1 MDNDN
6 NIINETNGSDPLK
19 ENEHLNPTSDLDE
32 YFTEVSENSIEEHH
46 TIDDAHIIDVV
57 EVTEYKES
65 PDCTLNN
72 AKVLEPQITEKK
84 KKNFFNRKV
93 LSYIAVGLVSSI
105 LGGVISTGL
114 VLYSNPNLKNP
125 VTAIGEKVEHKT
137 SAVSNSNTPIPYVTA
152 INGSDMSVSQIVK
165 KVGPAVVGVSV
176 KSGSSTNPFAGDVQ
190 EGMGSGI
197 IINEDGYVLTNY
209 HVISGAETVTIILN
223 SGKEVPAKIVNYEAD
238 SDVAVVKMTEK
249 VQVPAVAELG
259 DSDKLEVGET
269 AIAIG
274 NPLGRDFLGSVTVG
288 VISAVNRA
296 LDGEKGIKFIQTD
309 AAINKGNSG
318 GALLNSKGQV
328 IGINSAK
335 IGGDGVE
342 GLGFAIPIN
351 YIKPK
356 METLVKPILK
366 IGISGQDITDK
377 ISKQYK
383 LPVGFYIK
391 EIQDFS
397 PAEKAGLKPGDVV
410 VKFDGE
416 KVTTV
421 NDINKAKGKHKDG
434 DVVKIEVV
442 RDGKTKTFEIKLSE

>member
-1 MDNDN
+1 MDNNN
-6 NIINETNGSDPLK
+6 NIINETNSSEPLK
-19 ENEHLNPTSDLDE
+19 ENEYLNSTSDYEE
-32 YFTEVSENSIEEHH
+32 YYTGVQDNNFEEHV
-46 TIDDAHIIDVV
+46 DVEGAHVVDVV
-57 EVTEYKES
+57 EVTEYKDDS
-65 PDCTLNN
+65 DCTLNN
-72 AKVLEPQITEKK
+72 NKVSEPQITKEKK
-84 KKNFFNRKV
+84 KSFFNRKI
-93 LSYIAVGLVSSI
+93 LPYIAVGLVSSI

-125 VTAIGEKVEHKT
+125 VTAIGEKVESKT
-137 SAVSNSNTPIPYVTA
+137 SAATNSNTPIPYVTA
-152 INGSDMSVSQIVK
+152 TNGSDMSVSQIVK

-176 KSGSSTNPFAGDVQ
+176 KSGASSNPFGGDAQ

-366 IGISGQDITDK
+366 IGIEGVDITEQL
-377 ISKQYK
+377 SKQYK
-383 LPVGFYIK
+383 LSIGFYIK
-391 EIQDFS
+391 KIQDFS
-397 PAEKAGLKPGDVV
+397 PAEKAGLKAGDII

-416 KVTTV
+416 KVTSV
-421 NDINKAKGKHKDG
+421 SDINKAKGKHKNG
-434 DVVKIEVV
+434 DVVKVEVV
-442 RDGKTKTFEIKLSE
+442 REGKTKTFDIKLSE